1 MIKRVTQAV
10 AWVVAVG
17 LVSVSAA
24 APVRDVRIEN
34 RGPGAL
40 DENMV
45 RAQLS
50 VKAGDELDRGSI
62 SRDVKA
68 LLATKLFSDVQAA
81 VDGRDDGPVVRYTL
95 SPRLRLVKPVS
106 VTGGDVLGERKVRKL
121 LAIETGDLV
130 DDASVAAGVQKVSQ
144 EYRDRY
150 YPNVEI
156 TWSFEDLDRSAGT
169 TGLRVEIT
177 AGRRAKIRKA
187 YFVGNTAVSRNAL
200 RAAMDLPRWYNPIS
214 WFASRAYDPDRVFV
228 GYENIKELYQKKG
241 YLDVSVGEAEI
252 RPIGKGRIALT
263 VPIREGPQYRVGE
276 IRFAGVSLY
285 PEDDLRRQ
293 LRLHTNSVA
302 SSEDMEASGQ
312 AVRDYYGSR
321 GYIHTSVDPVPAAR
335 SDEGVADVTL
345 HVTEG
350 RLTHI
355 RNIEFA
361 GNSRTKDKVIRREVQ
376 VFPGEIYDEVKV
388 RRSERLL
395 KNLGYF
401 SDVRSYD
408 RDTTVPGQ
416 SDLVMELEEQKSGQ
430 FMAGAGFSSV
440 DNLIGF
446 VELSQGNFDLLGW
459 PYFVG
464 GGQKLRLRAQFGS
477 KREDYLISFV
487 EPWFLDRKLSLGLDL
502 YSSRRAYSGYDTSRQ
517 GGSVNLGKPLGGP
530 NRLDVRYTLERV
542 RILNVSDTN
551 EYLTADGDPYYF
563 TTQEDRIESSLR
575 LTVTHDT
582 RDSAFIPSRGTHA
595 LASTML
601 AGGPLGFDTDLY
613 GFRARAAQYVPLW
626 FKHVF
631 SIEAMAE
638 NIDAYGDTDEVP
650 LADRLFIGGARTVR
664 GFKYRDMGPKVTR
677 TVVNTDGTT
686 SLYHKPI
693 GGRSLAMASA
703 EYYIP
708 VVQYLRLVGFYD
720 IGNVWEDPYEFD
732 LGTMGAGAGVGIRFD
747 IPGFPIRLDY
757 AWPVMRD
764 DDLTRTDRWAF
775 SIGFDF

>member
-1 MIKRVTQAV
+1 MMNPMIRAAV
-10 AWVVAVG
+10 WAGIAG
-17 LVSVSAA
+17 LAAAAAA

-50 VKAGDELDRGSI
+50 VKAGEELDRGSI
-62 SRDVKA
+62 SRDVKS
-68 LLATKLFSDVQAA
+68 LLATKLFSDVQAE
-81 VDGRDDGPVVRYTL
+81 VDSRDDGPVVRFAL
-95 SPRLRLVKPVS
+95 SPRLRLVRPVA
-106 VTGGDVLGERKVRKL
+106 VAGGDVLGERKVRKL
-121 LAIETGDLV
+121 LGIESGDLV
-130 DDASVAAGVQKVSQ
+130 DDAAVSAGVQKVAQ

-150 YPNVEI
+150 YPDAEI
-156 TWSFEDLDRSAGT
+156 TWTFEDVDRTGGS
-169 TGLRVEIT
+169 TGLRIDIRE
-177 AGRRAKIRKA
+177 GRRAKIRKV

-200 RAAMDLPRWYNPIS
+200 RGAMDLPRWYNPIS
-214 WFASRAYDPDRVFV
+214 WFAKRTYDPDRVFI

-241 YLDVSVGEAEI
+241 YLDVAVGEADI
-252 RPIGKGRIALT
+252 RPIGRGRIALT
-263 VPIREGPQYRVGE
+263 VPIQEGPQYRVGA
-276 IRFAGVSLY
+276 IRFTGVSLY
-285 PEDDLRRQ
+285 PEEDLRRQ
-293 LRLHTNSVA
+293 IRIHTNSVA
-302 SSEDMEASGQ
+302 TSDGLDASGQ

-321 GYIHTSVDPVPAAR
+321 GYIHTTVDSVPAAR
-335 SDEGVADVTL
+335 ADEGVADVTL

-361 GNSRTKDKVIRREVQ
+361 GNSRTKDKVIRREVL
-376 VFPGEIYDEVKV
+376 VYPGEIYDEVKV
-388 RRSERLL
+388 RTSERRL

-401 SDVRSYD
+401 SDARSFD
-408 RDTTVPGQ
+408 RETAVPGQ

-487 EPWFLDRKLSLGLDL
+487 EPWFLDRKLSLGVDL

-517 GGSVNLGKPLGGP
+517 GGSVNLGKPLIGP
-530 NRLDVRYTLERV
+530 NRLDLRYTLERV
-542 RILNVSDTN
+542 RVLNVSDTN
-551 EYLTADGDPYYF
+551 EYFTADGTSYYF
-563 TTQEDRIESSLR
+563 TQEDDRIESSLR

-613 GFRARAAQYVPLW
+613 GFRARGAQYVPLW

-638 NIDAYGDTDEVP
+638 TIDSYGDTDTVP

-664 GFKYRDMGPKVTR
+664 GFKYRDMGPKATR
-677 TVVNTDGTT
+677 TVLNADGTE
-686 SLYHKPI
+686 SVYHKPI

-708 VVQYLRLVGFYD
+708 IVQYLRLVGFYD

-732 LGTMGAGAGVGIRFD
+732 FGVLGAGAGVGIRFD